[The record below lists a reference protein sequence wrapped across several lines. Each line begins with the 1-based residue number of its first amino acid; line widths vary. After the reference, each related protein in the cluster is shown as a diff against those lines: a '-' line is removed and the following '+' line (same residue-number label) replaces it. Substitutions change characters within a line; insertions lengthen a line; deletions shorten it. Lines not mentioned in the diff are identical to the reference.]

1 MLNNCVSDHRGPKLA
16 LVLRRVYVRGG
27 GVNVPRGDVAVPPYA
42 DRGF

>member
-1 MLNNCVSDHRGPKLA
+1 MSPTTE
-16 LVLRRVYVRGG
+16 VLSSRLFVIRRVYVRGG